1 MGENLQ
7 FGKYFLDNESKA
19 SLYLVGAAFR
29 CLTYY
34 KNDCIFRS
42 KYKELVENFK
52 GFVGCEYAVHSDPR
66 GLNSHFLQI
75 YDKDFSGFLKERW
88 GLNEDLSKRTLPNF
102 DYENYLDH
110 FVRGFHDAEAYVKE
124 RTENDSSIIEMQFN
138 PVFLNKL
145 NELMKKHAGTERE
158 YTWNKKLIYG
168 LHDANKFY
176 NFIYK
181 DQQFIENSGLYLP
194 SKLWAFNV
202 RYEPKN
208 KACFNRQIRGMSD
221 SQGCGAG

>member
-29 CLTYY
+29 CVTYY
-34 KNDCIFRS
+34 KDYCIFRS
-42 KYKELVENFK
+42 RHKELVENFNR
-52 GFVGCEYAVHSDPR
+52 FVGCEYAVHSDPR
-66 GLNSHFLQI
+66 GLNSHFLRI
-75 YDKDFSGFLKERW
+75 YDKNLSGFLKERW
-88 GLNEDLSKRTLPNF
+88 GLDEDLSKRLLPNF
-102 DYENYLDH
+102 DYENYIDH
-110 FVRGFHDAEAYVKE
+110 FARGFHDAEAYVKK

-138 PVFLNKL
+138 PVFLSKL
-145 NELMKKHAGTERE
+145 NELMKKYAGIERE
-158 YTWNKKLIYG
+158 YSGNKKLIYG
-168 LHDANKFY
+168 LNDANKFY

-208 KACFNRQIRGMSD
+208 KACFNRQIRGMPD
-221 SQGCGAG
+221 SQGCSAG